1 MKQLH
6 ALALSI
12 AVLVAV
18 WVYVSIGLPDLK
30 FSPWIG
36 FVAWAAFFAAGGGKG
51 GARHSLGA
59 GLAGVL
65 LTALTMAGVQ
75 QAGGDLTALLL
86 LLLLV
91 PVLAFVLV
99 AMAQMPLLAY
109 TPAAFLGA
117 AAFFGSGGKPDLSIA
132 FVSLT
137 WIAGV
142 LLGYAS
148 EWLGARLTQRT
159 AAQP

>member
-12 AVLVAV
+12 AVLVAL
-18 WVYVSIGLPDLK
+18 WVYLSIGLPDLK

-51 GARHSLGA
+51 GAQSALGA

-75 QAGGDLTALLL
+75 WAGGDLTALLV
-86 LLLLV
+86 LV

-99 AMAQMPLLAY
+99 AMAQMPSLAY

-117 AAFFGSGGKPDLSIA
+117 AAFFGSGGKPDLSIL

-148 EWLGARLTQRT
+148 EWLGARLAQRP
-159 AAQP
+159 AVQP